1 MRADLVDPRD
11 ITWEQA
17 DPVYRV
23 YFWHRPPP
31 PAGIPAERVMW
42 HCNEQR
48 LIGAQDVQ
56 EVIGWANE
64 RLPAGDRYVLYV
76 EQTDGGRRGLV
87 RLAGIDP
94 TESDEPDF
102 GVTVELPE

>member
-11 ITWEQA
+11 VEWEQPN
-17 DPVYRV
+17 PVYRV

-48 LIGAQDVQ
+48 LTGAKDVH
-56 EVIGWANE
+56 EVIAWAIE
-64 RLPAGDRYVLYV
+64 QLPAGDHYVLYV
-76 EQTDGGRRGLV
+76 EHTDGGRRGLV
-87 RLAGIDP
+87 RLAGVDP
-94 TESDEPDF
+94 TESTEPGF
-102 GVTVELPE
+102 SIGVVDPG